1 MTVGPHYEW
10 DNASNAGKT
19 RSFYFFN
26 GHPSTIAQDIAVR
39 ERNATAPNNDAIT
52 FYHVDHLGSVNA
64 VTGSGGSTLAQMR
77 YKRYGEISTQS
88 VWRRVIDDEG

>member
-1 MTVGPHYEW
+1 M
-10 DNASNAGKT
+10 
-19 RSFYFFN
+19 
-26 GHPSTIAQDIAVR
+26 R

-52 FYHVDHLGSVNA
+52 FYHADHLGSVNA

-77 YKRYGEISTQS
+77 YKRYGAISTQS

>member
-1 MTVGPHYEW
+1 M
-10 DNASNAGKT
+10 
-19 RSFYFFN
+19 
-26 GHPSTIAQDIAVR
+26 R

-52 FYHVDHLGSVNA
+52 FYHADHLGSVNA